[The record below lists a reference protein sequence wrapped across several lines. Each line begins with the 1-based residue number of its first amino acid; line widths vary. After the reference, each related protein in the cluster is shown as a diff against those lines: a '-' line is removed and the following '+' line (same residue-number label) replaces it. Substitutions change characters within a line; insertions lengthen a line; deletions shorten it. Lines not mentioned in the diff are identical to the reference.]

1 MSLKNP
7 VLTPRQE
14 VKGSPDGLLLPD
26 AFLADL
32 NSFLLGQVEAFEP
45 EIRSLAKYARKQWSE
60 AQANSDLL
68 CWSGGEP
75 FLQGIPGSRCFCY

>member
-45 EIRSLAKYARKQWSE
+45 EIRSLAKYALE
-60 AQANSDLL
+60 NSGRRLRPIL
-68 CWSGGEP
+68 T
-75 FLQGIPGSRCFCY
+75 YYA